1 MITLQRRGHPLWH
14 DSQSIWAVM
23 QKRKRETLLCHN
35 QRAQLGW
42 GNWASVSTESEK
54 QNVIQRSL
62 VCCSSRANRSKL
74 VNHSKTKQKQ
84 KQKTC
89 LNSTN
94 DSQPLTSQTSIMLWT
109 VVYDD
114 RNLLF
119 KLLLCH
125 QGILEFSLGFFAF
138 LLKAQGIGP
147 HCLGMLRNPET
158 SLFFP
163 GQLVL

>member
-42 GNWASVSTESEK
+42 GNWASVSTVWKTERYSEIIGVLQLESQQEQAGKSLKK
-54 QNVIQRSL
+54 QN
-62 VCCSSRANRSKL
+62 K
-74 VNHSKTKQKQ
+74 KK
-84 KQKTC
+84 KTC

>member
-74 VNHSKTKQKQ
+74 VNHSKKK
-84 KQKTC
+84 KKKTC
-89 LNSTN
+89 LDSTN

-119 KLLLCH
+119 KLLLYH